1 MSAAPRTR
9 KAWSS
14 NAAAAALVA
23 LLALATAVRAAL
35 PNCSPAAS
43 SGWGSSYQ
51 GRWTLNMPPDV
62 WVDNVGSRPPGPLT
76 VVNDIMY
83 VKVRSYAIPGWG
95 AAGLQVLNISS
106 GTWLGT
112 LWPPTFNS
120 MFTVHYAT
128 PTVVLRALEA
138 DGPRNRHA
146 AFFSARGGNGSTLLH
161 AALFGTTA
169 PVTGGIVSSING
181 SATPITL
188 NDLPAGNPTLG
199 FAWITALPPAAAV
212 NTTSAGEFLTD
223 PALFDSLDPGEPL
236 QPGQLGFLAL
246 TSSRALY
253 VVNASDG
260 SLLYTQELGGRILRP
275 GPGNFAVPPVNFRG
289 LAVFPTANNS
299 LLAVNLASR
308 AVAWEAAFPASA
320 FSSLQVSSDRL
331 LVRLTKPS
339 SAPGYPYYSVSAAG
353 EVRGFD
359 IDPALSSLSSPRTTN
374 PLSPLTP
381 DGIHFTFMDANWSA
395 SASPSRPPPSPLDA
409 NTPMPPAP
417 PPSPPPSPPPNRP
430 QRIGI
435 TDLVT
440 LAARKL
446 TLNFTIRY
454 PPVPPAIAY
463 DSCRLVVYGNGF
475 AYDPAVGEDSI
486 VTSVHVIDVASGK
499 LVWGKELPRL
509 EPYEDSFVQHP
520 YIDPVSGSIY
530 LLRNEMLWRYDA
542 VPTKLPPPPPRP
554 PGPPPPPAPPA
565 APPSPPTPPSPP
577 PSPPAPPSPPSPP
590 QPDYGGAA
598 AAAVVR
604 GPAVFVSLV
613 LTVLLMPLFLL

>member
-14 NAAAAALVA
+14 NAAAAVLVA
-23 LLALATAVRAAL
+23 LIALATAVRAEL

-62 WVDNVGSRPPGPLT
+62 WVDNVGGRPPGPLT

-83 VKVRSYAIPGWG
+83 VKVRSHRLPGWG

-112 LWPPTFNS
+112 LWSPNQYRSSTASPDADTPTPGS
-120 MFTVHYAT
+120 DGADGASVHYPT
-128 PTVVLRALEA
+128 PSVPLRVLAA
-138 DGPRNRHA
+138 DGARNTHL
-146 AFFSARGGNGSTLLH
+146 AFFSARAPNGTTLVH
-161 AALFGTTA
+161 AALFGSFEPATGPALTEPRTRINATTGA
-169 PVTGGIVSSING
+169 VIEPPPGR
-181 SATPITL
+181 PL
-188 NDLPAGNPTLG
+188 LG
-199 FAWITALPPAAAV
+199 FAWVRAYGSP
-212 NTTSAGEFLTD
+212 GMEDYGMLTD
-223 PALFDSLDPGEPL
+223 PAVFESLDPQ
-236 QPGQLGFLAL
+236 QPAAGGGAAASQPVGFLAL

-260 SLLYTQELGGRILRP
+260 SLLYTQEFGGRILRP

-299 LLAVNLASR
+299 LLAVHLASR
-308 AVAWEAAFPASA
+308 TVAWEAAFPASA

-353 EVRGFD
+353 EVRGFE

-381 DGIHFTFMDANWSA
+381 DGIHFTFMDAA
-395 SASPSRPPPSPLDA
+395 Q
-409 NTPMPPAP
+409 
-417 PPSPPPSPPPNRP
+417 PNQP

-440 LAARKL
+440 LEKRLL
-446 TLNFTIRY
+446 TLNATIRY

-463 DSCRLVVYGNGF
+463 DSCRLVVYGNG
-475 AYDPAVGEDSI
+475 YVLDDETLPDVITAVY
-486 VTSVHVIDVASGK
+486 VIDVATGAGIWRK
-499 LVWGKELPRL
+499 QLMPVPDG
-509 EPYEDSFVQHP
+509 EDSFVQHP
-520 YIDPVSGSIY
+520 HIDPRTGTIY
-530 LLRNEMLWRYDA
+530 LLQNEMLWRFDA
-542 VPTKLPPPPPRP
+542 VPEKPEL
-554 PGPPPPPAPPA
+554 
-565 APPSPPTPPSPP
+565 APPSPAAANFTGAHTYIQARSLSLTSSPDAVTAA
-577 PSPPAPPSPPSPP
+577 PAPAAAT
-590 QPDYGGAA
+590 AA
-598 AAAVVR
+598 AAAPCR
-604 GPAVFVSLV
+604 RFTSTPA
-613 LTVLLMPLFLL
+613 PP